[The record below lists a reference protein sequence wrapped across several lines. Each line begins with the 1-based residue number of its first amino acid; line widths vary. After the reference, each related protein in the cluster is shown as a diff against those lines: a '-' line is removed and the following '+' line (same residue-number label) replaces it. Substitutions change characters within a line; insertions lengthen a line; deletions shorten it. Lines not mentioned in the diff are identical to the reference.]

1 MLGVQSP
8 RPFFGDVMAIVQRFW
23 TMLKSNLNHLIGKAE
38 DPEKMLNQMLL
49 DMQEQLI
56 NAKRQVAVAIAD
68 EKRLM
73 KQYEDEKVKAKEWE
87 DKAMLA
93 INAGKDDL
101 AKAALDRKAEHD
113 KMANGFQTQWQSQ
126 KQAVEQLKV
135 ALTGLSAKIE
145 DAKRKKNLL
154 IARARRAEAQKT
166 ITDTMSG
173 MSNTSAIDTIERMEQ
188 KIDQMEAEAQATT
201 EMAHEIE
208 TDHLAAQFEKLD
220 VVGSDTALLALKQ
233 KMGLKTAAPADSSND
248 NATELKKLEAEL
260 EAHATQK
267 RS

>member
-1 MLGVQSP
+1 
-8 RPFFGDVMAIVQRFW
+8 MAIVQRFW

-56 NAKRQVAVAIAD
+56 NAKKQVAIAIAD
-68 EKRLM
+68 EKRLL
-73 KQYEDEKVKAKEWE
+73 KQYEDEKFKAKEWE
-87 DKAMLA
+87 EKAMLA
-93 INAGKDDL
+93 VRAGKDDL
-101 AKAALDRKAEHD
+101 AKQALDRKGEHD
-113 KMANGFQTQWQSQ
+113 KQANGFEQQWQSQ
-126 KQAVEQLKV
+126 RQAVEQLKG
-135 ALTGLSAKIE
+135 ALSGLAVKID

-173 MSNTSAIDTIERMEQ
+173 MSKTSAIDTIERMEQ

-201 EMAHEIE
+201 EMANEIE

-220 VVGSDTALLALKQ
+220 VVGSDAALEALKQ
-233 KMGLKTAAPADSSND
+233 KMGVATAAPQRADDQHASD
-248 NATELKKLEAEL
+248 LKKLEAEL
-260 EAHATQK
+260 EAHTPHK
-267 RS
+267 R

>member
-1 MLGVQSP
+1 
-8 RPFFGDVMAIVQRFW
+8 MAIVNRFW

-56 NAKRQVAVAIAD
+56 NAKKQVAIAIAD
-68 EKRLM
+68 EKRLL
-73 KQYEDEKVKAKEWE
+73 KQHEDERVKAKEWE

-93 INAGKDDL
+93 VRAGKDDL
-101 AKAALDRKAEHD
+101 AKQALDRKAEHD
-113 KMANGFQTQWQSQ
+113 KMANGFEQQWQSQ
-126 KQAVEQLKV
+126 KAAVEQLKV
-135 ALTGLSAKIE
+135 ALNGLNDKIS

-173 MSNTSAIDTIERMEQ
+173 INKTNAIDTIDRMEQ
-188 KIDQMEAEAQATT
+188 KIDQMEAEAQATS
-201 EMAHEIE
+201 ELANEIE
-208 TDHLAAQFEKLD
+208 TDSLAKQFEKLD
-220 VVGSDTALLALKQ
+220 VVASDDALLALKQ
-233 KMGLKTAAPADSSND
+233 KMGVAAPKPAVADD
-248 NATELKKLEAEL
+248 AQELKKLEAEL
-260 EAHATQK
+260 EAHAHEPQK

>member
-1 MLGVQSP
+1 M
-8 RPFFGDVMAIVQRFW
+8 I
-23 TMLKSNLNHLIGKAE
+23 KSNLNHLIGRAE

-68 EKRLM
+68 EKRLL
-73 KQYEDEKVKAKEWE
+73 KQYEDEKSKAKEWE

-93 INAGKDDL
+93 VKASKDDL
-101 AKAALDRKAEHD
+101 ARQALERKAEHD
-113 KMANGFQTQWQSQ
+113 KMANGFEVQWHSQ
-126 KQAVEQLKV
+126 RQAVEQLKV
-135 ALTGLSAKIE
+135 ALTNLNTKIE

-173 MSNTSAIDTIERMEQ
+173 ISKTNALDTIERMEQ

-201 EMAHEIE
+201 EMANEIE
-208 TDHLAAQFEKLD
+208 TDKLKVEFEKLD
-220 VVGSDTALLALKQ
+220 VVGSEAALEALKE
-233 KMGLKTAAPADSSND
+233 KMGIKK
-248 NATELKKLEAEL
+248 ATPSVEDRESVELKKIEAEL
-260 EAHATQK
+260 EAHSRTK
-267 RS
+267 HN

>member
-1 MLGVQSP
+1 
-8 RPFFGDVMAIVQRFW
+8 MAIVQRFW

-38 DPEKMLNQMLL
+38 NPEKMLNQMLL

-68 EKRLM
+68 EKRLL
-73 KQYEDEKVKAKEWE
+73 KQYEDEKAKAQEWE
-87 DKAMLA
+87 QKAMLA
-93 INAGKDDL
+93 VNAGKDDL
-101 AKAALDRKAEHD
+101 AKAALERKAEHE
-113 KMANGFQTQWQSQ
+113 KMANGFHTQWQSQ
-126 KQAVEQLKV
+126 KQAVEQLKS
-135 ALTGLSAKIE
+135 ALTNLNGKIE

-173 MSNTSAIDTIERMEQ
+173 MSNTSALDTIERMEQ
-188 KIDQMEAEAQATT
+188 KIDQMEAEAQATS
-201 EMAHEIE
+201 EMAKEIE
-208 TDHLAAQFEKLD
+208 TDQLAAQFEKLD
-220 VVGSDTALLALKQ
+220 VVGSDTALLALKE
-233 KMGLKTAAPADSSND
+233 KMGMKTAHASSSSD
-248 NATELKKLEAEL
+248 KEAVELKKLEAEL

>member
-1 MLGVQSP
+1 
-8 RPFFGDVMAIVQRFW
+8 MAIVQRFW

-56 NAKRQVAVAIAD
+56 NAKKQVAVAIAD
-68 EKRLM
+68 EKRLL
-73 KQYEDEKVKAKEWE
+73 KQREDEAIKAKEWE
-87 DKAMLA
+87 DKAMMA

-101 AKAALDRKAEHD
+101 AKQALERKAEHD
-113 KMANGFQTQWQSQ
+113 KMANGFEVQWQSQ

-135 ALTGLSAKIE
+135 ALHSLNNKID

-173 MSNTSAIDTIERMEQ
+173 MSKTNALDTIERMEQ

-201 EMAHEIE
+201 ELAKEID
-208 TDHLAAQFEKLD
+208 TDELSAQFAKLE
-220 VVGSDTALLALKQ
+220 VVGSDAALEALKE
-233 KMGLKTAAPADSSND
+233 KMGMKKAAPSPSSND
-248 NATELKKLEAEL
+248 KEATELKKLEAEL
-260 EAHATQK
+260 EAHAQQK
-267 RS
+267 H